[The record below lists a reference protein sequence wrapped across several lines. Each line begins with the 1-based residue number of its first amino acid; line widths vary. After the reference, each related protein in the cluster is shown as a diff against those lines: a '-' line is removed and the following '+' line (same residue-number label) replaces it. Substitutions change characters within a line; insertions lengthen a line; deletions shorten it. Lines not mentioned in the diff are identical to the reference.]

1 MCEYA
6 LDQWRRRAEL
16 ESFSNSILKELE
28 EARLRLERRI
38 VDLRIQGNF
47 HEVAKCEKLVAL
59 LNRTEESMR
68 RMGIR

>member
-1 MCEYA
+1 MCEHA

-16 ESFSNSILKELE
+16 ESFNNSILKEIE